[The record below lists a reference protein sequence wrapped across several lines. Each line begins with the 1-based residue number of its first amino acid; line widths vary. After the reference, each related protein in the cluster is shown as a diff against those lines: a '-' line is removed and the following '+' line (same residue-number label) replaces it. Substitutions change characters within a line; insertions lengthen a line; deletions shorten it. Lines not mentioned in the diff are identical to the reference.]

1 MIGKSGQVLGRMSHL
16 RRLLVLVWD
25 ASSRHT
31 LIWAALLVLQGL
43 VPAATVFLIRLA
55 VDDLVDLIGAGASW
69 ETFRPLLSIGAL
81 IGALMLLGEI
91 LASAAAWF
99 HTAQTEL
106 VKDHISAL
114 IHDKS
119 TSVDLAFYESPE
131 FHDHLERARSE
142 ADRRTLTLL
151 ESGGSLLQNGTTLLA
166 LGALLIPFGAW
177 LPFVLLASA
186 VPAFY
191 VLLKFER
198 HFHLWWR
205 QTTPDRRWIKYYDHV
220 LTLSW
225 IAAEV
230 RLFNLGASFRS
241 SYQGLRSRL
250 RSEHLRLLR
259 RRNFATAGAGV
270 SGVLISG
277 AAMAWM
283 VWRALQGFITLG
295 DLVLFYQAFYRGQT
309 LIRSLFGTAGQIYA
323 SNLFLRDL
331 FEFLDL
337 RPEVLD
343 PRHPVAAPS
352 SLKVGVHFIDVTF
365 RYPGAEKAALKHLDL
380 TISAGDTVA
389 IVGPNG
395 AGKSTLLKLLCRFYD
410 PEHGRIELDGVDIR
424 EMALEDL
431 RRRITVLFQSPVPY
445 HATARENIALGDI
458 MSSLSEGQIESAA
471 RDAGAHDFIQRLP
484 QGYDTLLGRWF
495 VKGAELSGG
504 EWQRMALARA
514 FARQA
519 PIMIL
524 DEPTSFMD
532 SWAEIEWLD
541 RFSTLADG
549 RTAIIITH
557 RFTTAMR
564 ADIIH
569 VMDEGLIVETGTH
582 QDLLARQ
589 GLYARSWTA
598 QFGAE
603 GASAILLPARA
614 SW

>member
-1 MIGKSGQVLGRMSHL
+1 MIGKSGQVLGQLKHL
-16 RRLLVLVWD
+16 RRMLVLVWD

-31 LIWAALLVLQGL
+31 LIWAGLLVIQGL
-43 VPAATVFLIRLA
+43 VPAATVFLIRVA
-55 VDDLVDLIGAGASW
+55 VDDLVDLVGAGASW

-81 IGALMLLGEI
+81 VGALMLLGEI
-91 LASAAAWF
+91 LGSAIAWF
-99 HTAQTEL
+99 HTAQSEL

-114 IHDKS
+114 IHEKS
-119 TSVDLAFYESPE
+119 TSVDLAFYESPD

-142 ADRRTLTLL
+142 ADRRTLALL
-151 ESGGSLLQNGTTLLA
+151 ESGGSLLRNGTTLLA
-166 LGALLIPFGAW
+166 LGALLVPFGAW
-177 LPFVLLASA
+177 LPFVLLASV

-198 HFHLWWR
+198 HFHIWRR
-205 QTTPDRRWIKYYDHV
+205 QTTPHRRWTKYYDHV

-225 IAAEV
+225 IAPEV
-230 RLFNLGASFRS
+230 RLFNLGESFRS
-241 SYQGLRSRL
+241 SYQGLRGRL
-250 RSEHLRLLR
+250 RFEHLRLLR
-259 RRNFATAGAGV
+259 RQNFATAGAGV

-283 VWRALQGFITLG
+283 VWRALQGVITLG

-309 LIRSLFGTAGQIYA
+309 LMRSLLGTAGQIY
-323 SNLFLRDL
+323 SSGLFLGDL
-331 FEFLDL
+331 FEFLEL
-337 RPEVLD
+337 QPKVLD
-343 PRHPVAAPS
+343 PPQPIAAPS
-352 SLKVGVHFIDVTF
+352 SLKQGVRFVDVSF
-365 RYPGAEKAALKHLDL
+365 RYPGAERAALEHLNL
-380 TISAGDTVA
+380 TIPAGDTIA

-410 PEHGRIELDGVDIR
+410 PEHGRIELDGIDIK

-431 RRRITVLFQSPVPY
+431 RRRITVLFQSPVAY
-445 HATARENIALGDI
+445 HATVRENIALGD
-458 MSSLSEGQIESAA
+458 MRSSLSEGQIESAA
-471 RDAGAHDFIQRLP
+471 RDAGAHDFIRRLP

-495 VKGAELSGG
+495 ANGTELSGG

-532 SWAEIEWLD
+532 SWAEVEWLD

-569 VMDEGLIVETGTH
+569 VMNEGLIVETGTH
-582 QDLLARQ
+582 QHLLARQ
-589 GLYARSWTA
+589 GLYASSWTA
-598 QFGAE
+598 QMGTE
-603 GASAILLPARA
+603 GALATLSPARA
-614 SW
+614 SS

>member
-1 MIGKSGQVLGRMSHL
+1 MLGRLSHL
-16 RRLLVLVWD
+16 RRMLALVWD

-31 LIWAALLVLQGL
+31 LIWAVLLILQGL

-55 VDDLVDLIGAGASW
+55 VDELVDLVGAGASW
-69 ETFRPLLSIGAL
+69 ETFRPLLTLGAL
-81 IGALMLLGEI
+81 VGALMLLGEI
-91 LASAAAWF
+91 LASAITWF
-99 HTAQTEL
+99 HTAQSEL

-114 IHDKS
+114 IHEKS

-177 LPFVLLASA
+177 LPFVLFASA

-198 HFHLWWR
+198 RFHTWWR
-205 QTTPDRRWIKYYDHV
+205 QTTPDRRWTKYYDHV
-220 LTLSW
+220 LTFSS

-230 RLFNLGASFRS
+230 RLFNLGPSFRS

-259 RRNFATAGAGV
+259 RQNFAIAGAGV

-295 DLVLFYQAFYRGQT
+295 DLVLFYQAFYRGQS
-309 LIRSLFGTAGQIYA
+309 LIRSLMGTAGQIYA

-331 FEFLDL
+331 FEFLEL

-343 PRHPVAAPS
+343 PPRPVAAPS
-352 SLKVGVHFIDVTF
+352 SLKQGVRFVDVSF
-365 RYPGAEKAALKHLDL
+365 RYPGAEKAALEHLNL

-410 PEHGRIELDGVDIR
+410 PEHGRIELDGVDIK

-431 RRRITVLFQSPVPY
+431 RREITVLFQSPVPY
-445 HATARENIALGDI
+445 HATARENITLGH
-458 MSSLSEGQIESAA
+458 MRSPLSEGQIESAA
-471 RDAGAHDFIQRLP
+471 RDAGAHDLIRRLP
-484 QGYDTLLGRWF
+484 QGYDTLLGKWF
-495 VKGAELSGG
+495 VNGTELSGG

-532 SWAEIEWLD
+532 SWAEVEWLD

-564 ADIIH
+564 ADVIH

-582 QDLLARQ
+582 RDLLARQ

-603 GASAILLPARA
+603 GASATLSPARA